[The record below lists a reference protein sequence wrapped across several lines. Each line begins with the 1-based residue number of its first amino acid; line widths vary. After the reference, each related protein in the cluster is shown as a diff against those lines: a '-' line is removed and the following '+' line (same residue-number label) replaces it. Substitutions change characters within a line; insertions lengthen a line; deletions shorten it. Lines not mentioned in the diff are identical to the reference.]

1 MPPSVSAVGLL
12 RGGGPSLDV
21 QACKG
26 TQASTTTLRRKGR
39 ALRDVV
45 ESLEGTE
52 YLHSFAHRGFKPVP
66 VEARREP
73 RVCRSHKTPHTEATG
88 QRYSFLGFS
97 TAHQSPRG

>member
-1 MPPSVSAVGLL
+1 MCKLASGHF
-12 RGGGPSLDV
+12 SLNV
-21 QACKG
+21 CPFRYFSQPLG
-26 TQASTTTLRRKGR
+26 TQASTTTLRRKWQ

-45 ESLEGTE
+45 EPLEGTE

-66 VEARREP
+66 VEVRRDP
-73 RVCRSHKTPHTEATG
+73 RVCRSDKTPHAEAAG